1 VKRSGLL
8 ALLLCLSGSVLADRP
23 AAWRLDALAKVPAPA
38 VRLLKGP
45 DKATVA
51 VVPTSRARLIMDV
64 KAKLEK
70 EAGVTAT
77 LLLMEGQT
85 PNAFAMPT
93 SKDGPIVGINL
104 GMMALLGDDA
114 DAYAAVLGH
123 EYAHLTLKHRE
134 SRMSRES
141 LRTVGT
147 VLLAIA
153 LATQGVG
160 PGFSMDAANVAT
172 QAVSMTFS
180 REEERDADKT
190 GLGYAAAAGFDP
202 YGAVRTWERMAKA
215 GGDRP
220 LPFLSSHPASAERVE
235 NMRALAKD
243 LSAAAAAADAEYLD
257 QGVKIHAVL
266 FSESD
271 SRVVV
276 KEMPADARTTLQVGD
291 RLVGCHGAAP
301 QDMTVWN
308 LGACRASTGA
318 YAFIVERD
326 AEQATAVLLKPRK
339 D

>member
-8 ALLLCLSGSVLADRP
+8 VLLLCVSGSAFADRP
-23 AAWRLDALAKVPAPA
+23 AAWRLDALAKSPAPA

-70 EAGVTAT
+70 EAGVNASMI
-77 LLLMEGQT
+77 LMEGST
-85 PNAFAMPT
+85 PNAFAMPA

-104 GMMALLGDDA
+104 AMMALLGDDA

-202 YGAVRTWERMAKA
+202 YGAVRTWERMAK
-215 GGDRP
+215 GGDRSV
-220 LPFLSSHPASAERVE
+220 PFLSSHPASTERLE
-235 NMRALAKD
+235 NMRALAKE
-243 LSAAAAAADAEYLD
+243 LSTVAAAADAEYLD
-257 QGVKIHAVL
+257 QGVKIHTVL
-266 FSESD
+266 FSEAD
-271 SRVVV
+271 SRIVV

-326 AEQATAVLLKPRK
+326 AEQATAVLLRPRK